1 MKVISSLGPK
11 IELLP
16 YPLTKLPNRATGYN
30 QTARSPAYITTDK
43 MVGPEGLEPPTK
55 RL

>member
-16 YPLTKLPNRATGYN
+16 YPLTKLPKRATGYTRAPN
-30 QTARSPAYITTDK
+30 RAISRVYHD
-43 MVGPEGLEPPTK
+43 
-55 RL
+55 R